1 MTERLD
7 MTMVDTEA
15 LNFEGRLSTVEE
27 RSKSNATKEDLTD
40 LKADLRTDMYIM
52 KADLI
57 KWFIGTQIALAALI
71 IYLVQ

>member
-1 MTERLD
+1 MAL
-7 MTMVDTEA
+7 VDSDA
-15 LNFEGRLSTVEE
+15 LNFESRLSTLEE
-27 RSKSNATKEDLTD
+27 RSKSNATKEDLAD
-40 LKADLRTDMYIM
+40 LKADLRSDMYKM

>member
-1 MTERLD
+1 MAA
-7 MTMVDTEA
+7 VDTDT
-15 LNFEGRLSTVEE
+15 LNFESRLSTLEE
-27 RSKSNATKEDLTD
+27 RSKANATKEDLAD
-40 LKADLRTDMYIM
+40 LKADLRTDMYQM

>member
-1 MTERLD
+1 MAEFD
-7 MTMVDTEA
+7 A
-15 LNFEGRLSTVEE
+15 LNYESRLLALEE
-27 RSKSNATKEDLTD
+27 CSVSQAIKEDLAK
-40 LKADLRTDMYIM
+40 L

>member
-1 MTERLD
+1 MS
-7 MTMVDTEA
+7 MVDTEA

-27 RSKSNATKEDLTD
+27 RSKSNATKEDL
-40 LKADLRTDMYIM
+40 ADLRTEMHRM

-71 IYLVQ
+71 IYLLQ

>member
-1 MTERLD
+1 MA
-7 MTMVDTEA
+7 MVDTEA

-27 RSKSNATKEDLTD
+27 RSKSNATKDDLE
-40 LKADLRTDMYIM
+40 ALRTDMYKM

-71 IYLVQ
+71 IYLLQ

>member
-1 MTERLD
+1 MAA
-7 MTMVDTEA
+7 VDTDT
-15 LNFEGRLSTVEE
+15 LNFESRLSALEE
-27 RSKSNATKEDLTD
+27 RSNSQATKEDLAI
-40 LKADLRTDMYIM
+40 LRADLMTV

>member
-1 MTERLD
+1 MVA
-7 MTMVDTEA
+7 VDTDT
-15 LNFEGRLSTVEE
+15 LNFESRLSALEE
-27 RSKSNATKEDLTD
+27 RSNSQATKEDLAI
-40 LKADLRTDMYIM
+40 LRADLMTV